1 MTEVL
6 IPGYRVREGSRVD
19 RALLIK
25 FMARTY
31 QELFPEQE
39 DFSHLRGTVESYL
52 SPQTPL
58 WWVQGEAVSPVACL
72 WLGQGIDQVN
82 GQRYAHIFLLYVKPE
97 YRRQGIGSA
106 LMQRA
111 QAWAISNNY
120 PALGLQV
127 FSHNQPALK
136 LYQGLGFEARSLLL
150 MKPIINQRPNHSQ

>member
-1 MTEVL
+1 LTEVL
-6 IPGYRVREGSRVD
+6 IPGYQVREGSRSD

-52 SPQTPL
+52 SHQTPL
-58 WWVQGEAVSPVACL
+58 WWVQGEAVTPVACL

-82 GQRYAHIFLLYVKPE
+82 GEQYAHIFLLYVKPE
-97 YRRQGIGSA
+97 HRRQGIGSA

-111 QAWAISNNY
+111 QAWARARGHHRI
-120 PALGLQV
+120 GLQV
-127 FSHNQPALK
+127 FSHNQPALN
-136 LYQGLGFEARSLLL
+136 LYRGLGFEARSLLL
-150 MKPIINQRPNHSQ
+150 MKPL